1 MSKSAPPDYEVGYGK
16 PPKKHRFRKGA
27 SGNPKGRPRG
37 SGKKNAKDLEQ
48 KLIDIIEREAGRL
61 VTIQT
66 ETGPEQIQMN
76 EAVIRSIYVNAAK
89 GDHRAQKT
97 VIELNR
103 LVSRMKTDE
112 DTPEERQ
119 SIVLWGGREK
129 VEPRWV

>member
-16 PPKKHRFRKGA
+16 PPKKHRFRTGA

-37 SGKKNAKDLEQ
+37 SGKKNSTDLEQ
-48 KLIDIIEREAGRL
+48 KLVDIVEKEASRL

-103 LVSRMKTDE
+103 LISSHKADE
-112 DTPEERQ
+112 DTPEERHP
-119 SIVLWGGREK
+119 IVLWGGRGK
-129 VEPRWV
+129 ANPL

>member
-1 MSKSAPPDYEVGYGK
+1 MSKSAPPEYEVGYGK

-37 SGKKNAKDLEQ
+37 SGKKKSTDLEQ
-48 KLIDIIEREAGRL
+48 KLIDIVKREAGRL

-66 ETGPEQIQMN
+66 ETGPQQIQMN

-97 VIELNR
+97 VIELSR
-103 LVSRMKTDE
+103 LVSRQKADQ

-119 SIVLWGGREK
+119 PIVLWGGHGK
-129 VEPRWV
+129 VDA